1 MLHKVFVL
9 IFLLFSTF
17 LWSCGNDTVFTQLPA
32 EETNIT
38 FSNRITEH
46 DTMNVLTFEYVYNG
60 GGVALGDFNNDKL
73 VDVYFTGNQVD
84 NKLYLNKGEFQFM
97 DVSKKSNVEAK
108 GKWCSGVA
116 LVDINNDKLLDI
128 YVSATVKKV
137 ASERAN
143 LLYVNQGVGKDGVP
157 IFKEMA
163 QEYGVADTTHTTNS
177 VFFDYDN
184 DGDLDLY
191 VLVNEMD
198 DNRFPNKYHDK
209 IVDGSSKRTDRL
221 YRNDFSQKL
230 NHAFFTDISKE
241 AGILIEGYGLGVNIT
256 DINRDGWKDIYVTND
271 YLTNDLLYINNG
283 KGSGSLPRFT
293 DQAADYFKHTS
304 YSAMGNEVEDLNN
317 DGLVDILAVDM
328 MPADNYRK
336 KMMISA
342 NYYLGYQNNEQYHYG
357 YQYARNTL
365 QINQGINPATGK
377 PVFSETGLL
386 AGVAETDWSWTPMIT
401 DFDNDGF
408 RDIIITNGFPRD
420 ITDQDF
426 ISYRNQ
432 NSSFLSALSLLENI
446 PSVKITNYAF
456 RNKGGSNGSPPQFE
470 NVTKDWGM
478 DTPSFSNGAAYAD
491 LDNDGDLDYVVNNIN
506 DSASVYRN
514 NSIQLKPEESNYL
527 RIKLNGL
534 QNNINGIGAFI
545 EIKYNKDEQQ
555 IYENTPYR
563 GYLSTIE
570 NVAHFG
576 LGKTK
581 KIDEVKVIW
590 QSGKYQIL
598 KNINANQVLV
608 IDERLAISSRQSAVG
623 SQQSVVFKDISDSLS
638 INYVHQE
645 TDAIDYN
652 VQKLIPHKFSQSGP
666 SLAVGDVNGDGLE
679 DVFVGGSAY
688 HKGTFLLQNKSGK
701 FTKSDLILNEKDTTK
716 LAEDMGVLLFDA
728 DLDNDLDLYIVGG
741 SNELP
746 KDSPEYQDRFYEND
760 GKGHFKQNKSALP
773 QFLKSGSCVKAT
785 DFDHDGDL
793 DLFVGGR
800 VEVNAYPKPVSS
812 YILRNDSPEASVA
825 LTPEGGT
832 KKDLSKTLPSGAGGL
847 FTDVTAQFAPN
858 LQNIG
863 LVCDALWTD
872 YDNDGWQDLMLAGE
886 WMPITILKNNNGKSL
901 KLIDNQELNQQ
912 KGIWNSLSSGD
923 FDNDGDMDYIAGNTG
938 ENNIHR
944 ASDEYPM
951 GVYAKDFN
959 TDGIYDII
967 PTIFYQDTK
976 GKRKEVTFNGRDDL
990 AKQMNT
996 IKRKFDTHNKLANA
1010 TITDVLSP
1018 EELKDAL
1025 ILKVNYLKTSYIE
1038 NLGGGK
1044 FKISALP
1051 TQAQTAPINGILI
1064 EDFDVDGNL
1073 DVLMVGNDFGNEV
1086 SVGRLDAFN
1095 GLLLKGDG
1103 SGKFKPMTIPESAFC
1118 VKGDAKG
1125 LVRITNSQGNPLIMA
1140 SQNKATLQTF
1150 SGSKNLK
1157 TKALQTRDAVVFE
1170 HLKNGKTR
1178 KVEVG
1183 YGTSFLSQSSRSIL
1197 LSPMIKSVEVAN
1209 YQGKRRVL

>member
-1 MLHKVFVL
+1 MTAKYFP
-9 IFLLFSTF
+9 FLLLLPSLF
-17 LWSCGNDTVFTQLPA
+17 LYSCGNETVFTRLPA

-38 FSNRITEH
+38 FSNRITEL
-46 DTMNVLTFEYVYNG
+46 DTMNVLTFEYVNNG

-84 NKLYLNKGEFQFM
+84 NKLYLNKGDFKFD
-97 DVSKKSNVEAK
+97 DVSKQANVEAK

-163 QEYGVADTTHTTNS
+163 QEYGIADTTHTTNA

-221 YRNDFSQKL
+221 YRNDFSKTL
-230 NHAFFTDISKE
+230 NHAVFTNVSKE
-241 AGILIEGYGLGVNIT
+241 SGILIEGYGLGVNIT

-271 YLTNDLLYINNG
+271 YLTNDLLYINNHDG
-283 KGSGSLPRFT
+283 NDSLPRFT
-293 DQAADYFKHTS
+293 DQAENYFKHTS

-336 KMMISA
+336 KMMTPA
-342 NYYLGYQNNEQYHYG
+342 NNYLSYQNNEQFHYN
-357 YQYARNTL
+357 YQYPRNTL
-365 QINQGINPATGK
+365 QVNQGVNPKTGK
-377 PVFSETGLL
+377 PIFSEMGLL
-386 AGVAETDWSWTPMIT
+386 AGIAETDWSWTPMVT

-426 ISYRNQ
+426 MIYSAEVRNLM
-432 NSSFLSALSLLENI
+432 SPMMLLESI
-446 PSVKITNYAF
+446 PSVKIANYAYK
-456 RNKGGSNGSPPQFE
+456 NKGGLQFE

-514 NSIQLKPEESNYL
+514 NSIQMRPKESNYL
-527 RIKLNGL
+527 RVKLNGL
-534 QNNINGIGAFI
+534 QHNINGIGAFI
-545 EIKYNKDEQQ
+545 EIKYNKNEQQ

-570 NVAHFG
+570 NIAHFG
-576 LGKTK
+576 LGKTQ

-590 QSGKYQIL
+590 QSGKHQIL
-598 KNINANQVLV
+598 KDIPVNQVLI
-608 IDERLAISSRQSAVG
+608 IDERLAVSRTSTL
-623 SQQSVVFKDISDSLS
+623 QQSNNSTIIFKDITDSLS
-638 INYVHQE
+638 IGYIHKEV
-645 TDAIDYN
+645 DAIDFN
-652 VQKLIPHKFSQSGP
+652 VQKLLPHKLSQFGP

-679 DVFVGGSAY
+679 DVYIGGSANY
-688 HKGTFLLQNKSGK
+688 KGTFLMQNKAGK
-701 FTKSDLILNEKDTTK
+701 FMKSDLILGETDATK

-728 DLDNDLDLYIVGG
+728 DLDNDLDLYVVGG

-746 KDSPEYQDRFYEND
+746 KESLEYQDRFYEND
-760 GKGHFKQNKSALP
+760 GKGHFIQNKAALP

-785 DFDHDGDL
+785 DFDRDGDL
-793 DLFVGGR
+793 DLFIGGR
-800 VEVNAYPKPVSS
+800 VEVAAYPKPVSS
-812 YILRNDSPEASVA
+812 YILRNDSP
-825 LTPEGGT
+825 LTPRGGIT
-832 KKDLSKTLPSGAGGL
+832 TMKSGDKTGGL
-847 FTDVTAQFAPN
+847 GAVVFTDVTAQIAPN
-858 LQNIG
+858 LKNIG

-872 YDNDGWQDLMLAGE
+872 ADNDGWMDLMLAGE
-886 WMPITILKNNNGKSL
+886 WMPITILKNNQGKSFAQSSIESL
-901 KLIDNQELNQQ
+901 KN
-912 KGIWNSLSSGD
+912 KVGFWNSLTAGD
-923 FDNDGDMDYIAGNTG
+923 FDNDGDMDYIAGNLGT
-938 ENNIHR
+938 NTLNR
-944 ASDEYPM
+944 ASDEFPLTI
-951 GVYAKDFN
+951 YAKDFN
-959 TDGIYDII
+959 NDGNFDAI
-967 PTIFYQDTK
+967 PTVFYQDK
-976 GKRKEVTFNGRDDL
+976 EGKRKEVTFHGRDDL
-990 AKQMNT
+990 SKQMNT
-996 IKRKFDTHNKLANA
+996 MRKKFDNYQKFALAGIYDILTA
-1010 TITDVLSP
+1010 

-1025 ILKVNYLKTSYIE
+1025 VLKANYMVTSYIKNVGE
-1038 NLGGGK
+1038 GK
-1044 FKISALP
+1044 FEISALP
-1051 TQAQTAPINGILI
+1051 LQAQTAPVNGMLV
-1064 EDFDVDGNL
+1064 EDFDDDGNL

-1103 SGKFKPMTIPESAFC
+1103 TGKFNPATVSASAFC
-1118 VKGDAKG
+1118 VSGDAKG
-1125 LVRITNSQGNPLIMA
+1125 LVRVTNSQGKPVIMA
-1140 SQNKATLQTF
+1140 SQNRSDLKSF
-1150 SGSKNLK
+1150 SSIKPFTTQPLK
-1157 TKALQTRDAVVFE
+1157 TNDAVVFE
-1170 HLKNGKTR
+1170 KLKNGKIR

-1183 YGTSFLSQSSRSIL
+1183 YGTSFLSQSSRSVL
-1197 LSPMIKSVEVAN
+1197 LSTNVKSVEVFDF
-1209 YQGKRRVL
+1209 QGKRRKL

>member
-1 MLHKVFVL
+1 MIHRITQVV
-9 IFLLFSTF
+9 FLLFLSL
-17 LWSCGNDTVFTQLPA
+17 LWSCGSDTVFTQLPA

-38 FSNRITEH
+38 FSNRITEL
-46 DTMNVLTFEYVYNG
+46 DTMNVLTFEYVHNG

-84 NKLYLNKGEFQFM
+84 NKLYLNKGDFKFE
-97 DVSKKSNVEAK
+97 DVSKKANVEAK
-108 GKWCSGVA
+108 GQWCSGVA

-143 LLYVNQGVGKDGVP
+143 LLYVNQGAGKDGVP

-198 DNRFPNKYHDK
+198 DSRFPNKYHDK

-221 YRNDFSQKL
+221 YRNDFSKTL
-230 NHAFFTDISKE
+230 NHPVFTNVSKE

-271 YLTNDLLYINNG
+271 YLTNDLMYINNRDG
-283 KGSGSLPRFT
+283 TFS

-365 QINQGINPATGK
+365 QMNQGVNPATGK
-377 PVFSETGLL
+377 PVFSEMGLL
-386 AGVAETDWSWTPMIT
+386 AGVAETDWSWTPMVT

-426 ISYRNQ
+426 ITYRTQ
-432 NSSFLSALSLLENI
+432 NSSFLPAMSLLENM
-446 PSVKITNYAF
+446 PSVKISNYAF
-456 RNKGGSNGSPPQFE
+456 KNKGGVRFE

-491 LDNDGDLDYVVNNIN
+491 LDNDGDLDYIVNNIN
-506 DSASVYRN
+506 DSASVFRN
-514 NSIQLKPEESNYL
+514 NSIQRKPEESNYL
-527 RIKLNGL
+527 RVKLNGL

-545 EIKYNKDEQQ
+545 EISYDNGQKQ

-570 NVAHFG
+570 NIAHFG

-590 QSGKYQIL
+590 QSGKHQIL
-598 KNINANQVLV
+598 KDITANQVLI
-608 IDERLAISSRQSAVG
+608 IDERLAVSSNQLLVNSNQL
-623 SQQSVVFKDISDSLS
+623 SVFKDVTDSLS
-638 INYVHQE
+638 INYIHQE
-645 TDAIDYN
+645 VDAIDYN
-652 VQKLIPHKFSQSGP
+652 IQKLLPHKLSQFGP

-679 DVFVGGSAY
+679 DVFVGGSTY
-688 HKGTFLLQNKSGK
+688 HKGTFLLQDKAGK
-701 FTKSDLILNEKDTTK
+701 FIKSDLILGETDDKK

-741 SNELP
+741 SNEAP
-746 KDSPEYQDRFYEND
+746 KDSSAYQDRFYEND
-760 GKGHFKQNKSALP
+760 GKGHFKQNKGALP
-773 QFLKSGSCVKAT
+773 KFLKSGSCVKAT

-812 YILRNDSPEASVA
+812 YILKNESKKG
-825 LTPEGGT
+825 LT
-832 KKDLSKTLPSGAGGL
+832 K
-847 FTDVTAQFAPN
+847 FTDVTQQFAPN
-858 LQNIG
+858 LKNIG

-872 YDNDGWQDLMLAGE
+872 YDNDGWQDLILAGE

-901 KLIDNQELNQQ
+901 KQIDNQELNQQ
-912 KGIWNSLSSGD
+912 KGIWNSLSAGD
-923 FDNDGDMDYIAGNTG
+923 FDNDGDMDYIAGNQG
-938 ENNIHR
+938 ENTLHR
-944 ASDEYPM
+944 ASDEYPFSI
-951 GVYAKDFN
+951 YAKDFN
-959 TDGIYDII
+959 TDGIYDAI
-967 PTIFYQDTK
+967 PTVFYQDAS
-976 GKRKEVTFNGRDDL
+976 GKRKEVTYNGRDDL

-996 IKRKFDTHNKLANA
+996 IRKKFDNYNKLANA
-1010 TITDVLSP
+1010 TISDVLTA

-1025 ILKVNYLKTSYIE
+1025 ILKVNYLKSSYIE
-1038 NLGGGK
+1038 NLGEGK

-1051 TQAQTAPINGILI
+1051 LQVQTAPINGMLV
-1064 EDFDVDGNL
+1064 EDFDTDGNL

-1095 GLLLKGDG
+1095 GILLKGDG
-1103 SGKFKPMTIPESAFC
+1103 NGKFKPLTISESAFC

-1125 LVRITNSQGNPLIMA
+1125 LVRITNPKGNPMVMA
-1140 SQNKATLQTF
+1140 SQNKSELRIFVGLQ
-1150 SGSKNLK
+1150 SLK
-1157 TKALQTRDAVVFE
+1157 TKALQTTDAVVLQK
-1170 HLKNGKTR
+1170 LKNGKTR
-1178 KVEVG
+1178 RIEVG

-1197 LSPMIKSVEVAN
+1197 LSPTIKSVEIID
-1209 YQGKRRVL
+1209 YQGNKRKI

>member
-1 MLHKVFVL
+1 MTHRISQLISFL
-9 IFLLFSTF
+9 IFSSL
-17 LWSCGNDTVFTQLPA
+17 LWSCGSDTVFTQLPA

-38 FSNRITEH
+38 FSNRITEL
-46 DTMNVLTFEYVYNG
+46 DTMNVLTFEYVHNG

-84 NKLYLNKGEFQFM
+84 NKLYLNKGDFKFE
-97 DVSKKSNVEAK
+97 DVSKKANVEAK
-108 GKWCSGVA
+108 GQWCSGVA

-128 YVSATVKKV
+128 YVSSTVKKV

-143 LLYVNQGVGKDGVP
+143 LLYVNQGAGKDGVP

-221 YRNDFSQKL
+221 YRNDFSKTL
-230 NHAFFTDISKE
+230 NHPVFTNVSKE

-271 YLTNDLLYINNG
+271 YLTNDLLYINNKNG
-283 KGSGSLPRFT
+283 TFT
-293 DQAADYFKHTS
+293 DEAGNYFKHTS

-365 QINQGINPATGK
+365 QMNQGVNPATGK
-377 PVFSETGLL
+377 PVFSEMGLL
-386 AGVAETDWSWTPMIT
+386 AGVAETDWSWTPMVT

-426 ISYRNQ
+426 MAYRNQ
-432 NSSFLSALSLLENI
+432 NGSFLPAMSLLENI
-446 PSVKITNYAF
+446 PSIKIANYAF
-456 RNKGGSNGSPPQFE
+456 KNKGGIRFE
-470 NVTKDWGM
+470 NVTKEWGM

-491 LDNDGDLDYVVNNIN
+491 LDNDGDLDYIVNNIN
-506 DSASVYRN
+506 DSASVFRN
-514 NSIQLKPEESNYL
+514 NSIQLKPEESNFL
-527 RIKLNGL
+527 RVKLNGL

-545 EIKYNKDEQQ
+545 EISYDKGQHQ

-570 NVAHFG
+570 NIAHFG
-576 LGKTK
+576 LGKTQ

-590 QSGKYQIL
+590 QSGKHQIL
-598 KNINANQVLV
+598 KDITANQVLI
-608 IDERLAISSRQSAVG
+608 IDERLAVSSNKLLVNSNQLS
-623 SQQSVVFKDISDSLS
+623 VFKDVSDSLS
-638 INYVHQE
+638 IDYIHQE
-645 TDAIDYN
+645 VDAIDYN
-652 VQKLIPHKFSQSGP
+652 IQKLLPHKLSQFGP
-666 SLAVGDVNGDGLE
+666 ALAVGDVNGDGLE
-679 DVFVGGSAY
+679 DVFVGGSTY
-688 HKGTFLLQNKSGK
+688 HKGTFLLQNKAGK
-701 FTKSDLILNEKDTTK
+701 FIKSDLILGETDGTK

-741 SNELP
+741 SNEAP
-746 KDSPEYQDRFYEND
+746 KDSSAYQDRFYEND
-760 GKGHFKQNKSALP
+760 GKGHFKQNKGALP
-773 QFLKSGSCVKAT
+773 KFLKSGSCVKAT

-812 YILRNDSPEASVA
+812 YILKNDSKKG
-825 LTPEGGT
+825 LT
-832 KKDLSKTLPSGAGGL
+832 K
-847 FTDVTAQFAPN
+847 FTDMTQQFAPN
-858 LQNIG
+858 LKNIG

-901 KLIDNQELNQQ
+901 KRIDNQELNQQ
-912 KGIWNSLSSGD
+912 KGIWNSLTAGD
-923 FDNDGDMDYIAGNTG
+923 FDNDGDMDYIAGNLG
-938 ENNIHR
+938 ENTLHR
-944 ASDEYPM
+944 ASDEYPFSI
-951 GVYAKDFN
+951 YAKDFN
-959 TDGIYDII
+959 TDGIYDAI
-967 PTIFYQDTK
+967 PTVFYQDAS
-976 GKRKEVTFNGRDDL
+976 GKRKEVTYNGRDDL

-996 IKRKFDTHNKLANA
+996 IRKKFDNYNKLANA
-1010 TITDVLSP
+1010 TINDVLTP

-1038 NLGGGK
+1038 NLGEGK

-1051 TQAQTAPINGILI
+1051 MQVQTAPIYGMLV
-1064 EDFDVDGNL
+1064 EDFDTDGNL

-1095 GLLLKGDG
+1095 GILLKGDG
-1103 SGKFKPMTIPESAFC
+1103 KGKFKPQTLSESAFC

-1125 LVRITNSQGNPLIMA
+1125 LVRITNPKGNPMVMA
-1140 SQNKATLQTF
+1140 SQNRAELRTFLGLKDLTTKPLQT
-1150 SGSKNLK
+1150 N
-1157 TKALQTRDAVVFE
+1157 DAVVLE

-1197 LSPMIKSVEVAN
+1197 FSPMIKSAEVLD
-1209 YQGKRRVL
+1209 YQGEKRGL